1 MAVATPPQKTLLGV
15 NSQTLSLPACRR
27 LLLLRRS
34 EYMADKTKRIDIRV
48 AEKELAQIDN
58 QAVKAKMSRSKFLI
72 TAAIGNQIVV
82 IEDGREIAK
91 QLSKIG
97 GNINQLKI
105 LAHQGSINIVY
116 LDKFTEEVKA
126 VWRLLNLSISQ
137 TKHTQE

>member
-1 MAVATPPQKTLLGV
+1 
-15 NSQTLSLPACRR
+15 
-27 LLLLRRS
+27 
-34 EYMADKTKRIDIRV
+34 MADKTKRIDIRV